1 MQLSDLPASL
11 ISEVLS
17 NLTAAELAIA
27 LRAAKLVSDHA
38 CDAAF
43 TRMMKLSLP
52 KPAGQQTSVVGA
64 RASLLLRM
72 SEVRAEAQAFNQIA
86 IGVTHYLL
94 VVGARLHSCGLD
106 PEIEDHVQA
115 SRSVVLGIDGDEGE
129 EEDDEHEEP
138 QCEAAKSMVVLPVRK
153 LAAISVVEVAAGSV
167 HSLALSASGAVFS
180 FGRNSFGQLGEAIT
194 AQSVE
199 RGRGPKLVEGLPSAC
214 QRVGAGAHYSLVID
228 AYGGL
233 HAFGSNHYGEL
244 GVRPIRC
251 NVDSPVAVEQSAR
264 GRPLQQVAA
273 GRSHTLLLSL
283 AGTVLWACGRNEHG
297 QLGDPYLSR
306 PTACGWQWVQVNF
319 EGGDVAVGPITHV
332 ACGRNH
338 SVCVKGGNVYAWG
351 CNDGGQSGPQ
361 SKLPYP
367 RRNRIPAQLGGPQY
381 NASAATKCIRDW
393 WDDRDR
399 SRSYSL
405 TRCASDQDEF
415 VSVAAGAYH
424 TVALTSDGRAFRIGE
439 GACLP
444 PADGHGWAPHGKLG
458 RSVRL
463 VVQIAAGG
471 RSCAAVHPSI
481 RDAAAGTTEA
491 VAAQASES
499 NAPTGGEEASLVV
512 SISSTD
518 TSAVTGKPRVVT
530 RHGELHAHGGCK
542 ASCVLKVTSTA

>member
-27 LRAAKLVSDHA
+27 LRAAKFVSDHA

-94 VVGARLHSCGLD
+94 VVGARLLRGL
-106 PEIEDHVQA
+106 IRLRIT
-115 SRSVVLGIDGDEGE
+115 SRSLVVLGIDGDEG

-319 EGGDVAVGPITHV
+319 EG
-332 ACGRNH
+332 
-338 SVCVKGGNVYAWG
+338 
-351 CNDGGQSGPQ
+351 
-361 SKLPYP
+361 
-367 RRNRIPAQLGGPQY
+367 
-381 NASAATKCIRDW
+381 ATW
-393 WDDRDR
+393 
-399 SRSYSL
+399 
-405 TRCASDQDEF
+405 
-415 VSVAAGAYH
+415 
-424 TVALTSDGRAFRIGE
+424 
-439 GACLP
+439 
-444 PADGHGWAPHGKLG
+444 
-458 RSVRL
+458 RSVLSR
-463 VVQIAAGG
+463 
-471 RSCAAVHPSI
+471 
-481 RDAAAGTTEA
+481 T
-491 VAAQASES
+491 
-499 NAPTGGEEASLVV
+499 
-512 SISSTD
+512 
-518 TSAVTGKPRVVT
+518 
-530 RHGELHAHGGCK
+530 
-542 ASCVLKVTSTA
+542 